1 MKNIITLPFF
11 SLWVLV
17 DNRCHPEIYPA
28 PKSSGA
34 AASALFPGA
43 GCLGEPRDPAFS
55 RGAKR
60 RTSRASCGGVAGYR
74 GSGFVDTW
82 DDSAAGIFTQ
92 MGWRLQVEK
101 QKLRRRRRR
110 NLRGKIWP
118 ERLEMII
125 LRPFDCLNYVPANYI
140 LIYIYNYLGEMGRCS
155 NLTYTALLCLTGRKK
170 KPVFR
175 SNLSAEIWWIPG
187 IPKMPCKNLMVRMI
201 PRIRFQILGVFQPEH
216 PIAANLLPNLSL
228 YLCLNQKKTGKFGMN
243 TSVGSKQNSLT
254 WPRAVGGI
262 WD

>member
-1 MKNIITLPFF
+1 MP
-11 SLWVLV
+11 
-17 DNRCHPEIYPA
+17 P
-28 PKSSGA
+28 
-34 AASALFPGA
+34 
-43 GCLGEPRDPAFS
+43 
-55 RGAKR
+55 
-60 RTSRASCGGVAGYR
+60 
-74 GSGFVDTW
+74 
-82 DDSAAGIFTQ
+82 
-92 MGWRLQVEK
+92 
-101 QKLRRRRRR
+101 R
-110 NLRGKIWP
+110 NLPSPQIVRGCSVSFVPRCGVPWGASWPGVFTGRETTNVPRFVRGCCRVQGIWVCWHVRWLSSWDFHP
-118 ERLEMII
+118 DGLAAPSGKAKVAKEEEEELAGKDLTRTFGDDNLKTIW
-125 LRPFDCLNYVPANYI
+125 LSKLCTSKLYI
-140 LIYIYNYLGEMGRCS
+140 NIYIYNYLGEMGRCS